1 MKLLAHRRTYVLCLV
16 ASAAALCSAS
26 STFAAISYSGEA
38 YSQNFD
44 SLSGSGPIAWTNDST
59 LAGWELYR
67 KPAPGTPITSITGA
81 SGGSNAG
88 AFYSFGL
95 GDGDQALG
103 GVGSGGTYW
112 GSPSTG
118 SVAGWMAVGLTNDTG
133 SSIDAFTV
141 SFDGEQWRDGGN
153 TNTQNMVLEYGF
165 GSSFDSISA
174 WTAPGGNFD
183 FVSPSTA
190 GPAGARDGNDPTN
203 RVAGLGGE
211 VPGINWT
218 AGDTLWL
225 RWIEDNNTGNDHGL
239 AIDNLVLSTETIV
252 EPPVDNADFDG
263 DGDIDGRD
271 FLTWQRG
278 YGIGISLQEGDANG
292 DNTVDGLDLGIWQTQ
307 YATTPELAAVSAVPE
322 PSAIFILLGGL
333 FGLTG
338 VRARS

>member
-1 MKLLAHRRTYVLCLV
+1 MKLV
-16 ASAAALCSAS
+16 ALHKMSCPRPRGLTAALSYAS
-26 STFAAISYSGEA
+26 STEAAINYSGDA

-44 SLSGSGPIAWTNDST
+44 SLAGSGSIAWTNDST
-59 LAGWELYR
+59 LSGWSLFR
-67 KPAPGTPITSITGA
+67 RPAPGTAITSITGGA
-81 SGGSNAG
+81 GSSNAG

-118 SVAGWMAVGLTNDTG
+118 NVAGWMAVALTNGTG
-133 SSIDAFTV
+133 SSIDAFTLN
-141 SFDGEQWRDGGN
+141 FDGEQWRDGGN

-183 FVSPSTA
+183 FVSPSTT
-190 GPAGARDGNDPTN
+190 GPAGARDGNDPAN
-203 RVAGLGGE
+203 RVADLGGE
-211 VPGINWT
+211 ITGINWT
-218 AGDTLWL
+218 SGDTLWL

-239 AIDNLVLSTETIV
+239 AIDNFELSTETVV

-278 YGIGISLQEGDANG
+278 FGTGVLLQEGDANG
-292 DNTVDGLDLGIWQTQ
+292 DSTVDGLDLDVWQTQ
-307 YATTPELAAVSAVPE
+307 YGTTPGLAAVSAVPE
-322 PSAIFILLGGL
+322 PSAILMLLGGL
-333 FGLTG
+333 FGLTC